1 MTLEEKMNL
10 IITPTPCLS
19 YAIEDMDIPSLI
31 LADGATGANGTHIML
46 DFLMDLMKKMNQIQ
60 EESDGAGTKTGNPWL
75 ELQELIGLEEKEAE
89 KMVEGD
95 PLKMGFMNFLKNRRN
110 PAGRFVSF
118 PSGVNIGACFNEKT
132 AYYIG
137 KAVGEEMRAANI
149 DVCLGPNVDVIRDPL
164 GGRNYEMY
172 GEDPVLVGRTAAA
185 FVRGVQSVGTAACA
199 KHFIANNQETNRQ
212 TKDTHVSVRTLR
224 ELYAKGFEKAV
235 KDGEIKSVMT
245 AYNAVNG
252 VFSSYNKMTL
262 TDWLKGEWG
271 FDGVVVSDW
280 GAVTGKN
287 DKAVGA
293 GMDLVLHGPT
303 PCDGTDIVEAV
314 KAGTLQESK
323 VDEAVE
329 RILKLILWSR
339 DKKAGKPFTYDQ
351 EKILKCAYDT
361 VVDGTVLLKNEQV
374 LPLKK
379 SKKVAFYGKRAK
391 ETIECGS
398 GSTFVTT
405 PLHSNVCDET
415 EKMGVYT
422 VYEKMEN
429 ADVVVYVAGA
439 QGGENADRPDM
450 QLDPEDAERILE
462 VLKQAKDEGKQTVA
476 VLNIAGPVDMREWI
490 AYADAVCVIF
500 IPGCMGGKATADVL
514 FGNAVPCGRLPFTF
528 PKKLNDSPAAPYPVG
543 EVNDI
548 YYSEGIFVGYRWYD
562 YKDLPVQYPFGYG
575 LSYTEFHMEVPEQ
588 TLRWDL
594 EKKEVIDLSVA
605 VKNTGNYYG
614 CEVIQLYLHQE
625 SARLHMPEK
634 ELKAYAKV
642 YLDPGEEK
650 TVTLSIHREDLEVYD
665 PERGQIIPVGDYTIL
680 LGTSSLDIFAKI
692 EMEVIGRNPYM
703 MGENTTLGEI
713 LDSPEATAVL
723 EKYIP
728 GFSTAIGEHIRLMS
742 GEKIG
747 ALLSRRLIG
756 SIPDANELKALLDHI
771 FADLAEI

>member
-1 MTLEEKMNL
+1 
-10 IITPTPCLS
+10 
-19 YAIEDMDIPSLI
+19 
-31 LADGATGANGTHIML
+31 
-46 DFLMDLMKKMNQIQ
+46 
-60 EESDGAGTKTGNPWL
+60 
-75 ELQELIGLEEKEAE
+75 
-89 KMVEGD
+89 
-95 PLKMGFMNFLKNRRN
+95 MGFMNFLKNRRN
-110 PAGRFVSF
+110 PKGRFVSF

-132 AYYIG
+132 AYHIG

-149 DVCLGPNVDVIRDPL
+149 DVCLGPNVDIIRDPL

-172 GEDPVLVGRTAAA
+172 GEDPILVGRTAAA
-185 FVRGVQSVGTAACA
+185 FVQGMQSVGTAACA

-235 KDGEIKSVMT
+235 KDGKIKSVMT

-287 DKAVGA
+287 DKSVDA
-293 GMDLVLHGPT
+293 GMDMVLHGPT

-314 KAGTLQESK
+314 KAGTLQESR

-329 RILKLILWSR
+329 RILKLVLWSR
-339 DKKAGKPFTYDQ
+339 DKKTENSFIYEQ
-351 EKILKCAYDT
+351 EQILKCAYDT

-379 SKKVAFYGKRAK
+379 AKRVAFYGKRAK
-391 ETIECGS
+391 ETMECGS

-405 PLHSNVCDET
+405 SLHSNVYDET
-415 EKMGVYT
+415 EKMGVYI

-439 QGGENADRPDM
+439 QGGENADRPDIR
-450 QLDPEDAERILE
+450 LDSEDAGRIHE
-462 VLKQAKDEGKQTVA
+462 VLKQAKEDGKQTV
-476 VLNIAGPVDMREWI
+476 VILNIAGPVDMREWI

-500 IPGCMGGKATADVL
+500 VPGCMGGKVAADVL
-514 FGNAVPCGRLPFTF
+514 FGEAVPCGRLPFTF

-548 YYSEGIFVGYRWYD
+548 YYSEGVFVGYRWYD
-562 YKDLPVQYPFGYG
+562 YKEFTVQYPFGYG
-575 LSYTEFHMEVPEQ
+575 LSYTKFQVEVPEQ

-594 EKKEVIDLSVA
+594 GKEESIDISVA

-625 SARLHMPEK
+625 NVKLHLPEK
-634 ELKAYAKV
+634 ELKAYTKV
-642 YLDPGEEK
+642 YLNPGEEK
-650 TVTLSIHREDLEVYD
+650 TVKLSIYREDLEVYD
-665 PERGQIIPVGDYTIL
+665 PERGRIIPVGDYAIL
-680 LGTSSLDIFAKI
+680 LGTSSLDIFSKMK
-692 EMEVIGRNPYM
+692 MEVIGRNPYV
-703 MGENTTLGEI
+703 MGANTTLGEI
-713 LDSPEATAVL
+713 LDSPKATAIL

-728 GFSTAIGEHIRLMS
+728 GFSTALGEHLRLMS
-742 GEKIG
+742 AEKIG
-747 ALLSRRLIG
+747 PLLSRRLIG
-756 SIPDANELKALLDHI
+756 SIPDANELQALLDHI